1 MQLLF
6 YGPKYF
12 CTHWISFKNSLNHKS
27 LITICSTTFRSRFQ
41 GLSWDLGVC
50 FQKTVSCG
58 TVRIILSFNTFMIS
72 HHFRYKFQKNTVRQL
87 WMKQLAVL
95 VEKSKLGD
103 IPKFQNFLTT
113 YDESSCRGHLGGVH
127 SSSLIFFKLIR
138 LIYLYMWLSNT
149 FISCL
154 FSILWFSRRFTR
166 SLRIFR
172 TLLFQPPSNLVCFG
186 KQFSWAEG
194 HFVAH
199 VR

>member
-1 MQLLF
+1 
-6 YGPKYF
+6 
-12 CTHWISFKNSLNHKS
+12 
-27 LITICSTTFRSRFQ
+27 
-41 GLSWDLGVC
+41 
-50 FQKTVSCG
+50 
-58 TVRIILSFNTFMIS
+58 
-72 HHFRYKFQKNTVRQL
+72 
-87 WMKQLAVL
+87 MKQLAVL

-166 SLRIFR
+166 SLQIFR
-172 TLLFQPPSNLVCFG
+172 PLLFQPPSNLFASASTFHVHAQSLPASIPG
-186 KQFSWAEG
+186 KLGSKLPKVSLGQRPCKNQNTIN
-194 HFVAH
+194 VKPLTK
-199 VR
+199 